1 MNNFKLTW
9 RIGPKAYGEKTKWE
23 SFLKLI
29 DKYDDV
35 ADEVAFYIADDNYP
49 ELSPLDDKRKQAEIC
64 KDCFKDLRKRGIT
77 VGINVWPTFT
87 LYSLE
92 QNVYSNM
99 PRMIDIDG
107 NAIKNHVCPISEEF
121 TEYMSQKF
129 EIFADTNPDFIWID
143 DDCRFTHLGGK
154 YPCFCENCV
163 KGFKNGAYK
172 SREELVEDLNKKE
185 NRDLKIEWS
194 SYGAERLAS
203 FCKKMRD
210 TVDKINPSIDMPLMT
225 IGATHTTFS
234 GNYIEKCMLA
244 LRSRRGRPGHDLYS
258 DKNLDKIMW
267 KALEVGRQISQ
278 YPETVT
284 DIYWEE
290 DSFPQGHLA
299 KSFKTRQNEVSLGLM
314 AGCTGIA
321 FNHLGLNGALDQR
334 FGREVEELHL
344 LRPRWEKFYN
354 FAKDL
359 KPTGMWPMYSWY
371 LTAKGKPEYVW
382 LKEKTSPEAQ
392 NPYADITLP
401 EKIGPFG
408 IPLVS
413 SSENSCATL
422 ISGKTLTAFDT
433 DEIKK
438 IFSGNVYMDGSALAA
453 LEELGLE
460 ELAGVK
466 IEPIDLP
473 AKICHLS
480 DHSFNGPFGDY
491 NYRIL
496 PHKAYT
502 LLPLNDKVEWLGY
515 RKNIFGEGDKYYI
528 SKYENSLGG
537 KVIVNG
543 FDAWQ
548 QCDTPANLYQFAS
561 IAEWF
566 DSPLRLKYENPDAVS
581 RVQPYI
587 RKDGQKAAVMLLNA
601 SLDST
606 NPFEIIVKG
615 SMKNAVL
622 LNKDGSE
629 IKLQSIIEN
638 GETKVKIPSIDVWDI
653 AFILMD

>member
-1 MNNFKLTW
+1 MSNFKLTW
-9 RIGPKAYGEKTKWE
+9 RIGPKVYGEKAKWE
-23 SFLKLI
+23 SFLRLI

-64 KDCFKDLRKRGIT
+64 KECFKQLRERGIT

-92 QNVYSNM
+92 QNVYPNI
-99 PRMIDIDG
+99 PRMIDMDG
-107 NAIKNHVCPISEEF
+107 NVVKNHACPLSEEF
-121 TEYMSQKF
+121 TEYMSEKF
-129 EIFADTNPDFIWID
+129 KIFADTNPDFIWID

-163 KGFKNGAYK
+163 KGFKDGAYK
-172 SREELVEDLNKKE
+172 SREELVEALNNKE
-185 NRDLKIEWS
+185 NRDLRIAWS

-203 FCKKMRD
+203 FCKKMRN
-210 TVDKINPSIDMPLMT
+210 TVDEIDPDIDMPLMT

-234 GNYIEKCMLA
+234 GDYIEQCMKA
-244 LRSRRGRPGHDLYS
+244 LRSRRGRPGHDLYN
-258 DKNLDKIMW
+258 DKSLDKIMW
-267 KALEVGRQISQ
+267 KALEVGRQISL
-278 YPETVT
+278 YPEAVK
-284 DIYWEE
+284 DILWEE

-321 FNHLGLNGALDQR
+321 FNHLGLNGTLDLR
-334 FGREVEELHL
+334 FGREVDELHT
-344 LRPRWEKFYN
+344 LRPRWEKFLD

-359 KPTGMWPMYSWY
+359 KPAGMWPIYSWF
-371 LTAKGKPEYVW
+371 LTAKGKMEYVW
-382 LKEKTSPEAQ
+382 LKERTNPEGQ

-413 SSENSCATL
+413 DSYNSCATL
-422 ISGKTLTAFDT
+422 ISGKTITAFNT

-453 LEELGLE
+453 LEEMGLA

-466 IEPIDLP
+466 ADPVDYP
-473 AKICHLS
+473 AKVCHLT
-480 DHSFNGPFGDY
+480 DHPFNGSFAEY
-491 NYRIL
+491 NYRVL
-496 PHKAYT
+496 PRKGYT

-515 RKNIFGEGDKYYI
+515 RKNIFGEGDKWYI

-548 QCDTPANLYQFAS
+548 QCDTPSNLYQFAS

-566 DSPLRLKYENPDAVS
+566 DSPLRLKYENAEAVS

-587 RKDGQKAAVMLLNA
+587 RTDGKKAAIQLFNA
-601 SLDST
+601 SLDTT
-606 NPFEIIVKG
+606 NPFEVIVKG
-615 SMKNAVL
+615 DMTKAIL
-622 LNKDGSE
+622 LKADGSE
-629 IKLQSIIEN
+629 IPLTCHRGKEHLYVNVPTIS
-638 GETKVKIPSIDVWDI
+638 PYDI
-653 AFILMD
+653 TFILAK